1 MCAIIGLA
9 LQSKLLVYAA
19 IAALGALLLAIL
31 WYGTLDVPD
40 LEQVEIDLFE
50 VEVSNVNRV
59 ENIAKLDVTFLVKNP
74 SDTTFTVSLIGYQL
88 YADGELLGSGQYS
101 TIDIAMPGRA
111 LFSPGAEIPLK
122 NIFEL
127 KRSDVS
133 NEIYQNILDNK
144 INSFRA
150 EGIITAESAWSTI
163 EKDFDRS
170 T

>member
-1 MCAIIGLA
+1 
-9 LQSKLLVYAA
+9 
-19 IAALGALLLAIL
+19 
-31 WYGTLDVPD
+31 
-40 LEQVEIDLFE
+40 
-50 VEVSNVNRV
+50 
-59 ENIAKLDVTFLVKNP
+59 
-74 SDTTFTVSLIGYQL
+74 
-88 YADGELLGSGQYS
+88 
-101 TIDIAMPGRA
+101 MPGRA

-144 INSFRA
+144 IQSFRA